1 MLAAAGLILQHE
13 DEGPAARFADWLVAR
28 GLPFEVHRAGEGPLP
43 DPREFSFVAT
53 LGSERSAAETD
64 GWVPEEIAMLRQAI
78 AAEVPVLGMCFG
90 GQALSVALGGGV
102 EVMDVPEV
110 GWVELEILDAAIPQ
124 GRWLQYHHDRIE
136 LPPGARELARSPAG
150 PAAFECGRHLGLQFH
165 PEADGEIADVWAR
178 ADPRLHE
185 AGVTVQELAE
195 QSAEFSAPA
204 LDQAYRLFDRWH
216 ETVLDGR
223 LRSQG
228 QVRGARSARR

>member
-1 MLAAAGLILQHE
+1 MQTQAGLILQHE
-13 DEGPAARFADWLVAR
+13 DEGPAARFGDWLVAR
-28 GLPFEVHRAGEGPLP
+28 GLPFEVHRAGQRPLP
-43 DPREFSFVAT
+43 DPRGFSFVAT
-53 LGSERSAAETD
+53 LGSERSAADTD

-110 GWVELEILDAAIPQ
+110 GWFELEIRDAAIPR

-150 PAAFECGRHLGLQFH
+150 PAAFQSGQHLGLQFH
-165 PEADGEIADVWAR
+165 PEADGDIVDVWAR
-178 ADPRLHE
+178 ADPRLHD

-195 QSAEFSAPA
+195 QSAQFSAPA
-204 LDQAYRLFDRWH
+204 RDQAYRLFDRWH
-216 ETVLDGR
+216 ETIMD
-223 LRSQG
+223 
-228 QVRGARSARR
+228 ARRSSQALS